1 MLPHIQ
7 KTQKVMQML
16 GHLSVIATKTWVFF
30 LVVLRSLLGEL
41 ISDILLSF
49 R

>member
-1 MLPHIQ
+1 
-7 KTQKVMQML
+7 MQML

-49 R
+49 RQTQLEMKKK